1 MCFLVCS
8 SFPLLANQT
17 VLEFPLGRAALHLY
31 FHRQKLAVHNDAPT
45 LLPTNRRD

>member
-17 VLEFPLGRAALHLY
+17 VLEFPLGRATSHHPL
-31 FHRQKLAVHNDAPT
+31 HRQKLAVSNDAAT
-45 LLPTNRRD
+45 LLHTNRRD